1 MRWVGSV
8 PSVEEKYRQSCGW
21 ETGTI
26 ILGRCTT
33 KCRIIL
39 KWKKYEMRAWIG
51 FMWLKIGTAQAFFLH
66 YSDNCG
72 CTRNR
77 KTCLVAEELIY
88 IKKKRDSAWR
98 YV

>member
-1 MRWVGSV
+1 MGGVGT
-8 PSVEEKYRQSCGW
+8 ECGRGIRTELW
-21 ETGTI
+21 LGDRAI

-39 KWKKYEMRAWIG
+39 KWKKYVMRAWIG
-51 FMWLKIGTAQAFFLH
+51 FMCLKVGTAEAFFLH

-88 IKKKRDSAWR
+88 IKNKRDADWR
-98 YV
+98 

>member
-1 MRWVGSV
+1 MGSV
-8 PSVEEKYRQSCGW
+8 PSVGEKYKQSCGW

-33 KCRIIL
+33 EYRIIL
-39 KWKKYEMRAWIG
+39 KWKKYVMRAWIE
-51 FMWLKIGTAQAFFLH
+51 FMWLKIGMAEEYFLH
-66 YSDNCG
+66 YSENCV

-88 IKKKRDSAWR
+88 IKKKCDATWR
-98 YV
+98 YVY